1 MYIYIF
7 VILITCENLK
17 NHPYLMHLCVIG
29 VDGTYVVDI
38 INVDK
43 MFERLM

>member
-1 MYIYIF
+1 MF
-7 VILITCENLK
+7 VLN
-17 NHPYLMHLCVIG
+17 PYLVHLCVIG
-29 VDGTYVVDI
+29 VDGTYVVNI